1 VTPGP
6 SAIEIE
12 GVVKRYQGLRP
23 LRIARLV
30 VERGHAIAIAGM
42 NAAASEVFVN
52 LVTGASLPDEG
63 DVRVG
68 GRSTRDISTDTDW
81 LASLDRFGIVTERAV
96 LLESLSV
103 ASNLALP
110 FTLAIDVLSDDIRIR
125 VDALAQEVELPLD
138 RLASPASGLTAEER
152 ARVHLARALG
162 PGPELLLLEHPTAP
176 FFKGM
181 PGMPAAPAERDSA
194 RAFGAT
200 LARITA
206 ARHLGWVALTEDDHF
221 VRAAGARRLRLDA
234 ATGALA
240 GETLWRKLLS

>member
-1 VTPGP
+1 MTPGP
-6 SAIEIE
+6 PAIEIE

-30 VERGHAIAIAGM
+30 VDKGHSLAIAGM

-68 GRSTRDISTDTDW
+68 GRNTRDISTDTDW

-96 LLESLSV
+96 LLESMSV

-110 FTLAIDVLSDDIRIR
+110 FTLSIDVLPDDIRAR
-125 VDALAQEVELPLD
+125 VEALAEEVELPPA
-138 RLASPASGLTAEER
+138 RLESPAARLTAEER
-152 ARVHLARALG
+152 VRVHLARALG

-176 FFKGM
+176 L
-181 PGMPAAPAERDSA
+181 ERDSA

-200 LARITA
+200 LGRIAA
-206 ARHLGWVALTEDDHF
+206 ARQLGWVALTEDDHF
-221 VRAAGARRLRLDA
+221 VRAAGARRLQLDA
-234 ATGALA
+234 ATGTLA

>member
-1 VTPGP
+1 MTPGSP
-6 SAIEIE
+6 AIEIE
-12 GVVKRYQGLRP
+12 AVVKRYQGLRP

-30 VERGHAIAIAGM
+30 VEKGNALAIAGM

-63 DVRVG
+63 EVRVG
-68 GRSTRDISTDTDW
+68 GRNTRDISTDTDW

-96 LLESLSV
+96 LLESMSV

-110 FTLAIDVLSDDIRIR
+110 FTLSIDVLADDIRAR
-125 VDALAQEVELPLD
+125 VEALALEVELAPGRLD
-138 RLASPASGLTAEER
+138 SPASGLTSEER
-152 ARVHLARALG
+152 VRVHLARALG

-176 FFKGM
+176 L
-181 PGMPAAPAERDSA
+181 ERERA

-200 LARITA
+200 LARVAA
-206 ARHLGWVALTEDDHF
+206 ARQLGWVALTEDDQF

-240 GETLWRKLLS
+240 GEAFWRKLLS